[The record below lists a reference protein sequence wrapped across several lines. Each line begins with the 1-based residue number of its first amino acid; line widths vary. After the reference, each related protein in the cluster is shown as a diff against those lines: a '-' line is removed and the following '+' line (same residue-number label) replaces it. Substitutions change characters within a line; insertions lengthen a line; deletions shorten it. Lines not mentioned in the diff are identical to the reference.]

1 MKENDLRNEYRKLK
15 LSGELAASLGCTCSN
30 CGSSE
35 NIEYHH
41 IVPLHLGGTNRLT
54 NIVPLCNRC
63 HQTAHRGRHISHY
76 VSHAGGGR
84 PPKCSDEEAFK
95 ALDLLVDGRIG
106 NIKCREMMNLS
117 EKTWPTMTSQFKRWK
132 EARGIESMR
141 SNLDSIITNSTRTLS
156 DGDVIG
162 WIKYRSSGKKEPIR
176 YKGSCDNDIKYAKR
190 SSSSGT
196 SKVSDEIAFEALD
209 MWADGQIGTSKLLQ
223 LMCVKSRNCQQYER
237 WLESRRYRHV
247 KNTLDYKAATSRKG
261 IDEKTVVG
269 RIIHDDWSSE
279 LIYFHDTGK
288 NDDVVYALSGRN
300 GEAAFSE
307 IKNMM
312 VNNPIIA
319 ALYTIESSG
328 QMKFEFV

>member
-1 MKENDLRNEYRKLK
+1 MSENDLRSEYRRLK

-35 NIEYHH
+35 EIEYHH

-63 HQTAHRGRHISHY
+63 HKSAHNGRHISHY
-76 VSHAGGGR
+76 ANHSHDGR
-84 PPKCSDEEAFK
+84 PRNVSDKVAFK
-95 ALDLLVDGRIG
+95 
-106 NIKCREMMNLS
+106 
-117 EKTWPTMTSQFKRWK
+117 
-132 EARGIESMR
+132 
-141 SNLDSIITNSTRTLS
+141 
-156 DGDVIG
+156 
-162 WIKYRSSGKKEPIR
+162 
-176 YKGSCDNDIKYAKR
+176 
-190 SSSSGT
+190 
-196 SKVSDEIAFEALD
+196 ALD
-209 MWADGQIGTSKLLQ
+209 MWADGQIGSRKLRQ
-223 LMCVKSRNCQQYER
+223 LMGMKEKLSDGGSSITCYRQYKEWIKVRGYKS
-237 WLESRRYRHV
+237 V
-247 KNTLDYKAATSRKG
+247 KNTLDCKATKIWNG
-261 IDEKTVVG
+261 IEDGEIVG
-269 RIIHDDWSSE
+269 RITYADGTEEPIR
-279 LIYFHDTGK
+279 FHDTGK